1 MKDAPVA
8 SRRVLA
14 VAETA
19 LLVLAIA
26 SVALPFAVDP
36 PRGLVLAVVKLVV
49 IGFVA
54 LRVRRRDAYAMQWSS
69 MGVLLFLAEGVVRAT
84 SDPAPSA
91 TLGGIAALAAAT
103 YFGAVLVHL
112 RPLKKASRA
121 SRS

>member
-8 SRRVLA
+8 SRRVLV

-26 SVALPFAVDP
+26 SLALPFIADP
-36 PRGLVLAVVKLVV
+36 PRGLVLAAVKLVM

-91 TLGGIAALAAAT
+91 ALGGIAALAAAV

-112 RPLKKASRA
+112 RPLKKAARA